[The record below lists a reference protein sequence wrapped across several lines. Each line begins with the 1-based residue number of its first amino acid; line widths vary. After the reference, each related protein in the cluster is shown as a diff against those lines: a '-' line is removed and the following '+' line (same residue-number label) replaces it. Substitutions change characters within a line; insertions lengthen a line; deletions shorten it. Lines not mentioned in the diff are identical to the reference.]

1 MASAME
7 NIAEKLAEFWVLTRD
22 VWQDGVYGVDL
33 GRIVTALGIFFGF
46 LIVRRLFTRVVI
58 RSIQRAVSRTRTTL
72 DDLAVTALE
81 KPIRFVPLVLGAF
94 FAVDYLDLPGTL
106 DEIGTNLVRSL
117 IAFTIFWALH
127 SLVSPMS
134 GLLDRMERLF
144 TTAMV
149 NWTVSAIK
157 VVVVAIGVATILEIW
172 GIQVAPIIAG
182 FGLFGVA
189 VALGAQD
196 LFKNLIAG
204 LMIVAEKRFQ
214 IGDWIKVDGVVEGTV
229 ENIGFRSTLVR
240 RFDKAP
246 VTVPNTKFS
255 DSAVIN
261 FSAMTNRRI
270 YWRIG
275 LEYRSSVAQL
285 RRVRDEIEAYVLGN
299 EDFEKPPRVSTFV
312 RIDRFS
318 DSSIDVMLYCFTK
331 TTKWGEWLRVKEDL
345 AYRIKEI
352 VEGAGTGF
360 AFPSQSL
367 YVETLPSENPEDF
380 TPPTEIHT
388 P

>member
-1 MASAME
+1 ME